1 MTKDI
6 FLADYS
12 SCRQTN
18 REITSNG
25 FYLDDIL
32 ELIEEGDGYISTAGG
47 LFNKST
53 YNELISQVKKCI
65 GEEKTRYSNFYSSFE
80 EFHTPLEDI
89 DAGLAQ
95 LLESQLDNLKDS
107 NYDSYV
113 AIINSN
119 EQSNFETSL
128 YYYFLAQ
135 GLSNEEALKF
145 SAMGDQETED
155 LIKKFSEMSP
165 SEYDSAIKELKEKV
179 DKSPAEIFL
188 FEICQFNSP
197 DTDMDLLKDITKE
210 FAAGGTWVSV
220 IEKGML
226 NRSLSQA
233 KLDANS
239 LTGQLTKLR
248 HQVRTSQLSRAKVNA
263 MQDEYNRLKILRDEK
278 IAKVAKVESAEKN
291 METISRRL
299 GKVVKV
305 YQVGKIG
312 YDEYKE
318 FMEGGVELDDCIV
331 SAGLE
336 WGGIWASTVAG
347 GYVGE
352 KAGAAIGSLA
362 GPGLGTAAGM
372 GAGLLAGGFVG
383 AAYGIVVKPI
393 GTYVYN
399 EAIEPIGQ
407 AAMDVG
413 NDIKDWWDT
422 LWW

>member
-95 LLESQLDNLKDS
+95 LLDSQLDNLKDS

-239 LTGQLTKLR
+239 LTVQLTKLR

-263 MQDEYNRLKILRDEK
+263 MQDEYNRLKILRDER

-291 METISRRL
+291 MEAISKGL

-318 FMEGGVELDDCIV
+318 FTEGGVELDDCIV

-336 WGGIWASTVAG
+336 WGGVCVSVAAG
-347 GYVGE
+347 A
-352 KAGAAIGSLA
+352 KAGELFMGGIGSAL
-362 GPGLGTAAGM
+362 GPAGTAAGM
-372 GAGLLAGGFVG
+372 AVGIVAGGAVG
-383 AAYGIVVKPI
+383 ALYGVVVKPA
-393 GTYVYN
+393 GTYIYN
-399 EAIEPIGQ
+399 EAIEPVLEWSGDKI
-407 AAMDVG
+407 
-413 NDIKDWWDT
+413 NDIADWWST
-422 LWW
+422 LCW

>member
-1 MTKDI
+1 MAKDI

-25 FYLDDIL
+25 SYLDDIL
-32 ELIEEGDGYISTAGG
+32 EVIQDGDGYISTAGG

-65 GEEKTRYSNFYSSFE
+65 GEEKTRYINFYSSFE

-119 EQSNFETSL
+119 EQSNLETSL

-145 SAMGDQETED
+145 SAMADQETED

-197 DTDMDLLKDITKE
+197 DTDVDLLKDITKE

-248 HQVRTSQLSRAKVNA
+248 HQVRTSQLSRAKVST
-263 MQDEYNRLKILRDEK
+263 MQDEYNRLKILRDER

-291 METISRRL
+291 MEAISKGL

-318 FMEGGVELDDCIV
+318 FTEGGVELDDCIV

-336 WGGIWASTVAG
+336 WGGVCVSVAAG
-347 GYVGE
+347 A
-352 KAGAAIGSLA
+352 KAGELFMGGIGSAL
-362 GPGLGTAAGM
+362 GPAGTAAGM
-372 GAGLLAGGFVG
+372 AVGIVAGGAVG
-383 AAYGIVVKPI
+383 ALYCLVVKPA
-393 GTYVYN
+393 GTYIYN
-399 EAIEPIGQ
+399 EAIEPVLEWSGDKI
-407 AAMDVG
+407 
-413 NDIKDWWDT
+413 NDIADWWST
-422 LWW
+422 LCW